1 MTDHPMPQARLANG
15 EQAALSRWV
24 CFQLAGQDYGLPI
37 TRVSEVVQDL
47 AIESVPGAPPEVL
60 GIANL
65 RGAIVTVLDLRQ
77 RLHLPMTGDC
87 AARYTV
93 IVEQGGERYGVL
105 VDGIADVRKVNE
117 ALIQP
122 ATGLGEAIHADGIL
136 GLHAQGDQLLTLLD
150 ASSLLGSITRHA
162 AI

>member
-1 MTDHPMPQARLANG
+1 MKDNPTSHAKREDSI
-15 EQAALSRWV
+15 SRWV
-24 CFQLAGQDYGLPI
+24 CFQIAGQNYALPI

-77 RLHLPMTGDC
+77 RLHLPMTSGDT
-87 AARYTV
+87 ARFTV
-93 IVEQGGERYGVL
+93 IVEQGNERYGVL

-117 ALIQP
+117 AMIQP
-122 ATGLGEAIHADGIL
+122 ASGIGEAIHADGIL

-150 ASSLLGSITRHA
+150 ASSLLASITRQA
-162 AI
+162 AA